1 MTSNELDILL
11 SLSGT
16 TLSITF
22 EGETYY
28 AGNGQ
33 FGHYPWN
40 VAIYEM
46 PFLSTSV
53 YSAAVPGN
61 QRRINVNTS
70 SWSTG
75 YYLIRVTEN
84 NNVYTKKIFY

>member
-1 MTSNELDILL
+1 L

-22 EGETYY
+22 EGGIYF

-33 FGHYPWN
+33 IGYDPWN
-40 VAIYEM
+40 VAIYEV
-46 PFLSTSV
+46 PSLGPPV

-61 QRRINVNTS
+61 QTTINVNTS
-70 SWSTG
+70 SWSSG
-75 YYLIRVTEN
+75 YYLIRVTQN
-84 NNVYTKKIFY
+84 GNVYTKKIFY